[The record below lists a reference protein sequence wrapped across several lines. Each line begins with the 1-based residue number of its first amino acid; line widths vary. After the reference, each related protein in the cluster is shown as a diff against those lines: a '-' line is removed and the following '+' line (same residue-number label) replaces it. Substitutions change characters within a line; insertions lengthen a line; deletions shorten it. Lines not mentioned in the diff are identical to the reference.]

1 MIFQATQSM
10 TKAEV
15 LKTLDLSESEAE
27 SLFREAKTP
36 AEKEEL
42 TVAELTRLDVV
53 IPRMVHVLVGRD
65 WRRADGADREAN
77 DQNGGGNF
85 DIFHR
90 KTGQRQP
97 LATFGDLLRWSESE
111 YGWKV

>member
-1 MIFQATQSM
+1 M
-10 TKAEV
+10 TKTEV

-65 WRRADGADREAN
+65 YRRADGADREAAG
-77 DQNGGGNF
+77 QGAGSF
-85 DIFHR
+85 DIFHK
-90 KTGQRQP
+90 KTGQRQA
-97 LATFGDLLRWSESE
+97 LATFGELLRWSESE

>member
-1 MIFQATQSM
+1 MIFQATQSI
-10 TKAEV
+10 TREEV
-15 LKTLDLSESEAE
+15 LKVLDLNESEAE
-27 SLFREAKTP
+27 SLFRDAKLP
-36 AEKEEL
+36 ADKEEF
-42 TVAELTRLDVV
+42 TIAELTRLDVV

-77 DQNGGGNF
+77 AQNGPGSF

-97 LATFGDLLRWSESE
+97 LATFGELLRWSESE
-111 YGWKV
+111 YGWQV

>member
-15 LKTLDLSESEAE
+15 LKTLDLSPSEAE

-36 AEKEEL
+36 PEKEEL

-77 DQNGGGNF
+77 AQNGAGSF

-90 KTGQRQP
+90 KTGQRQA